1 MHPEDASGHRA
12 YVLEDEP
19 TIAALEADLLRELG
33 FCVVTCGRIVELGDL
48 MEVSL
53 PHLLVV
59 DLMLPDGDG
68 AAVTELL
75 QDVWPGIPVVFVSAA
90 SRERLDGLRGRGPV
104 LAKPFDLEEFTVTV
118 LDTLEHPTR
127 VYARN

>member
-1 MHPEDASGHRA
+1 MEDGVTAAQRA

-19 TIAALEADLLRELG
+19 AIAALEADLLRELG
-33 FCVVTCGRIVELGDL
+33 FTTVVCGRIVELGDL

-68 AAVTELL
+68 GALIEMLH
-75 QDVWPGIPVVFVSAA
+75 QIWPGIPVVFVSGA
-90 SRERLDGLRGRGPV
+90 SRDRLYHLRERGPV
-104 LAKPFDLEEFTVTV
+104 LIKPFDLEQFTNAV
-118 LDTLEHPTR
+118 LDAIDRPR
-127 VYARN
+127 AAQPAY